1 MCICGGCG
9 KLIDKKFYYCPWC
22 GYSRVENEKE
32 DSAELRYTKYKE
44 KQMERR
50 NNQIERMEEQL
61 DSLEKELSILVLSAE
76 MHK

>member
-9 KLIDKKFYYCPWC
+9 KLIDKRFYYCPWC
-22 GYSRVENEKE
+22 GYSRVEKE
-32 DSAELRYTKYKE
+32 NQDSTELRYAKFKE
-44 KQMERR
+44 KMMERR
-50 NNQIERMEEQL
+50 YNQLEKMEEQL

>member
-9 KLIDKKFYYCPWC
+9 KLIDQRFYYCPWC
-22 GYSRVENEKE
+22 GYSRVEKENEA
-32 DSAELRYTKYKE
+32 SAQLRYEKYKE
-44 KQMERR
+44 KMYEKRY
-50 NNQIERMEEQL
+50 NQIERMEEQL